1 MTVQISVIGLGQVGA
16 SIGLALAEYKGK
28 IFRIGHDPDGK
39 RMKTVEKLGAFDKTF
54 VHLNEAVRNAD
65 IVILALP
72 ADLIRD
78 ALTIMTDELKPDAV
92 VINTSIIRKGI
103 HQWIE
108 EALPKENQFISIL
121 PLVHS
126 DRLEDS
132 NSDVN
137 TPRADLFVNTEIVIT
152 NDYNTSS
159 KAIEVATDL
168 TALLKAKPYYTET
181 VEADGVVAN
190 VEQLP
195 KLAAAA
201 LVHTLVAKAGWKDGR
216 RFSSRAFYR
225 SASINYLSDEQ
236 EFLGITA
243 LLNKENICRS
253 LNELICSLEEL
264 RTLIDQGNE
273 EGVKRYLKDARQGY
287 ETWIEQRR
295 SGDWDSLKKEMPQK
309 PKDRFSR
316 LFEGNPKEKT

>member
-1 MTVQISVIGLGQVGA
+1 MTVQISVIGLGQTGA
-16 SIGLALAEYKGK
+16 SVGLALAEYKGK
-28 IFRIGHDPDGK
+28 IFRVGHDPDGK
-39 RMKTVEKLGAFDKTF
+39 RMKSVEKMGGFDKTF
-54 VHLNEAVRNAD
+54 VQLYEAVRNAD

-78 ALTIMTDELKPDAV
+78 ALAIMKDELKPDAV

-108 EALPKENQFISIL
+108 ETLPKENHFISIL
-121 PLVHS
+121 PLIHA

-132 NSDVN
+132 NNDIN
-137 TPRADLFVNTEIVIT
+137 TPRADLFANTEIVIT
-152 NDYNTSS
+152 NDFNTSS

-168 TALLKAKPYYTET
+168 AALLKAKPYYTET

-201 LVHTLVAKAGWKDGR
+201 LVHTLIDKAGWKDGR

-225 SASINYLSDEQ
+225 LASINYLSDEQ
-236 EFLGITA
+236 EYLGITA
-243 LLNKENICRS
+243 LLNKENTCRS
-253 LNELICSLEEL
+253 LSEMICSLDEL
-264 RTLIDQGNE
+264 RTLIDRGDE
-273 EGVKRYLKDARQGY
+273 DGVKRYLKEAKQGY
-287 ETWIEQRR
+287 ETWIEQRK
-295 SGDWDSLKKEMPQK
+295 SADWDSQKREMPQK
-309 PKDRFSR
+309 PKDRLSR

>member
-28 IFRIGHDPDGK
+28 ILRIGHDPDGN
-39 RMKTVEKLGAFDKTF
+39 RMKTVEKLGAFDKTY
-54 VHLNEAVRNAD
+54 VQLNEAVRNAD

-78 ALTIMTDELKPDAV
+78 ALAIMRDELKPDAV
-92 VINTSIIRKGI
+92 VINTSIIREGV

-108 EALPKENQFISIL
+108 ETLPKENQFISIL
-121 PLVHS
+121 PLVHA
-126 DRLEDS
+126 DRLEDP
-132 NSDVN
+132 NSDIH
-137 TPRADLFVNTEIVIT
+137 TPRADLFWNTEIVIT

-168 TALLKAKPYYTET
+168 ATLLKAKPYYTET
-181 VEADGVVAN
+181 AEADGVVAN

-201 LVHTLVAKAGWKDGR
+201 LVHTLVNKAGWNDGR

-225 SASINYLSDEQ
+225 SASINFLSDEQ
-236 EFLGITA
+236 EYLGITA

-253 LNELICSLEEL
+253 LSEMIRSLEEL
-264 RTLIDQGNE
+264 RALIDKGDEN
-273 EGVKRYLKDARQGY
+273 GVKNYLKEARQGY

-295 SGDWDSLKKEMPQK
+295 SGDWDQQKKQMPEK
-309 PKDRFSR
+309 PKDRLSR

>member
-1 MTVQISVIGLGQVGA
+1 MTVQISVIGLGQIGA
-16 SIGLALAEYKGK
+16 SIGLALAEYKDK
-28 IFRIGHDPDGK
+28 ILRIGHDPDGK
-39 RMKTVEKLGAFDKTF
+39 RMKTVEKLGAFDRTY
-54 VHLNEAVRNAD
+54 VQLNEAVRNAD

-78 ALTIMTDELKPDAV
+78 ALAIMKDELKPGAV
-92 VINTSIIRKGI
+92 LINTSIIREGI

-108 EALPKENQFISIL
+108 ESLPKENPFISIL
-121 PLVHS
+121 PIIHP

-132 NSDVN
+132 IDDVN
-137 TPRADLFVNTEIVIT
+137 TPRADLFANTEIVIT

-168 TALLKAKPYYTET
+168 ASLLKAKPYYTET
-181 VEADGVVAN
+181 AEADGVVAN

-195 KLAAAA
+195 KLTAAA
-201 LVHTLVAKAGWKDGR
+201 LVHTLVGKAGWNDGR

-225 SASINYLSDEQ
+225 SASINFLSDEQ
-236 EFLGITA
+236 EYFGITA

-253 LNELICSLEEL
+253 LGEMIGSLEEL
-264 RTLIDQGNE
+264 RTLIDKGDE
-273 EGVKRYLKDARQGY
+273 DGVKTYLKTARQGY

-295 SGDWDSLKKEMPQK
+295 SGDWDNEKKEMPQK
-309 PKDRFSR
+309 PKDRLSR
-316 LFEGNPKEKT
+316 LFSSNLKEKT

>member
-1 MTVQISVIGLGQVGA
+1 MTVQISVIGLGQIGA
-16 SIGLALAEYKGK
+16 SLGLALAEYKGK
-28 IFRIGHDPDGK
+28 ILRVGHDPDGK
-39 RMKTVEKLGAFDKTF
+39 RMQSIEKLGAFDKTF
-54 VHLNEAVRNAD
+54 VQLHEAVRNAD

-78 ALTIMTDELKPDAV
+78 ALAIMKDELKPGAV
-92 VINTSIIRKGI
+92 VINISIIRKGI

-108 EALPKENQFISIL
+108 ETLPKENPFISIH
-121 PLVHS
+121 PLIHA
-126 DRLEDS
+126 DRLEDA

-137 TPRADLFVNTEIVIT
+137 TPRADLFTNTEIAIT

-168 TALLKAKPYYTET
+168 ATLLKAKPYYTET
-181 VEADGVVAN
+181 AEADGVVAN

-201 LVHTLVAKAGWKDGR
+201 LVHTLIGKAGWNDGR

-236 EFLGITA
+236 EYLGITA

-253 LNELICSLEEL
+253 LNELIYSLEEL
-264 RTLIDQGNE
+264 RNLIDQGNE
-273 EGVKRYLKDARQGY
+273 DGVKKYLKEARQGF

-295 SGDWDSLKKEMPQK
+295 SGDWDHQRKEMPQK
-309 PKDRFSR
+309 PKDRISQ
-316 LFEGNPKEKT
+316 LFEGKTKEKS